1 MRKKQHQIKLHGY
14 LGLKISQTEL
24 EKHLWEASNI
34 LRGNVDAAEYKQYI
48 FGLLFLKRLNDVFE
62 EESEKIIAESGN
74 PEIAEDPDKHQFF
87 IPKNARWNKIRAE
100 TLYKASRTIEA
111 HNPSLEGVLTGI
123 GFHIP
128 DRLSNKTLSDLIR
141 HFRSLRLRNS
151 DLSDPDI
158 LGRAYE
164 YLINHFAESA
174 GKKGGEFYTPQMVS
188 RLLVELLR
196 PEERMW
202 ICDPTA
208 GSGGLLIQ
216 SVEYLKRKGG
226 NWQSLSLFG
235 QEKNT
240 VTWAISRMNMI
251 LHGIIKSQIERGDT
265 IRNPKL
271 EKDGH
276 LLLFDV
282 VIANPPYSLSIAD
295 IEDIAENDPY
305 DRFRFGVPSK
315 NYGDL
320 AFLQHMLATLRPNGR
335 MGIILPHGVL
345 FRGGAERRIRKALID
360 HDLIE
365 AIVGLPPNLFFGTSI
380 PTAILLLNKKK
391 RIEQRRKIL
400 FIDAFLAYEEGKT
413 KNFLK
418 EKEIQRIVD
427 TFTNFKTSK
436 HFSRVVALKEI
447 RDYNYNLNIPLYID
461 TIIENDVV
469 DIPHVISEIAIL
481 SGLENE
487 QQDLGDIVNKL
498 LGGFQEEKQGSADE
512 LPNTW
517 YLSTL
522 GDLVNL
528 ETGKRAKGGAL
539 KEGTVASIGG
549 EHISNSGRI
558 LWRTIKFIPEEIY
571 ENLIQGKIKLNDIL
585 MVKDG
590 ATTGKVGMVRKLP
603 FEKAAVNEHVFIVRS
618 KDENR
623 LDNRFLFYFLLSSHC
638 QRQIRRR
645 FHGIVG
651 GINRADF
658 KTIQIPLPPLNE
670 QKSIVKILAA
680 IDNRIF
686 NSQRI
691 VEETTRL
698 KQGLLQQLLAG
709 KMRIPT
715 REDN

>member
-1 MRKKQHQIKLHGY
+1 MRNKQHQRKLHGY
-14 LGLKISQTEL
+14 LGLKITQSEL

-62 EESEKIIAESGN
+62 EESEKIITESGN
-74 PEIAEDPDKHQFF
+74 PENAEDPDKHQFF
-87 IPKNARWNKIRAE
+87 IPKNARWKKIQAD
-100 TLYKASRTIEA
+100 TLYKVSKTIEA

-128 DRLSNKTLSDLIR
+128 DRLSNKTLSDLIN
-141 HFRSLRLRNS
+141 HFSSLRLRNS

-164 YLINHFAESA
+164 YLITHFAESA

-216 SVEYLKRKGG
+216 SVEYIKRNGG
-226 NWQSLSLFG
+226 DWQKLSLFG

-240 VTWAISRMNMI
+240 TTWAICRMNMF
-251 LHGIIKSQIERGDT
+251 LRGIIKSQIERGDT

-282 VIANPPYSLSIAD
+282 VIANPPYSLSIVD
-295 IEDIAENDPY
+295 IGEIAKSDPY
-305 DRFRFGVPSK
+305 NRFRFGVPST

-345 FRGGAERRIRKALID
+345 FRGGAERSIRKALID

-365 AIVGLPPNLFFGTSI
+365 AIIGLPPNLFFGTSI
-380 PTAILLLNKKK
+380 PAVILLLNKKK
-391 RIEQRRKIL
+391 RIDQRRKIL
-400 FIDAFLAYEEGKT
+400 FIDAFLAYEEGKS
-413 KNFLK
+413 KNYLQ
-418 EKEIQRIVD
+418 EKAINRIVD
-427 TFTNFKTSK
+427 TFTDFNTSK

-447 RDYNYNLNIPLYID
+447 RDYNYNLNIPLYVD
-461 TIIENDVV
+461 TIFENNTIN
-469 DIPHVISEIAIL
+469 IPHVISEINIL

-498 LGGFQEEKQGSADE
+498 LGGFQEEEIGLRDE

-517 YLSTL
+517 YLATL
-522 GDLVNL
+522 GDLVVL
-528 ETGKRAKGGAL
+528 ETGKRDKGGAL

-549 EHISNSGRI
+549 EHISNSGQI
-558 LWRTIKFIPEEIY
+558 QWRTIKFIPDEVY
-571 ENLIQGKIKLNDIL
+571 NNLTQGRVKLNDIL

-603 FEKAAVNEHVFIVRS
+603 YEKVAVNEHVFIVRS

-638 QRQIRRR
+638 QHQIRRR

-658 KTIQIPLPPLNE
+658 RTIQIPLPPLTE
-670 QKSIVKILAA
+670 QKLIVKILSA
-680 IDNRIF
+680 IDTRIF
-686 NSQRI
+686 TSQRI

-709 KMRIPT
+709 KIRIPT